1 MRVALE
7 LQPCCGNR
15 SGIGTYTYELARR
28 LKSGGKVELS
38 GNVFNFMDKGD
49 NRAALADIEIP
60 LHEQKS
66 MPYGVYRRIWHFVP
80 LTYGMLFPAADLN
93 VFFNYIVPPRV
104 KGKCITTIY
113 DMTYLRYP
121 ETMNTNNLRRI
132 VSDIQY
138 SVDRSDAILTI
149 SEFSKR
155 EIHELLEV
163 PEEKIKVVYC
173 AASLPTG
180 MSTEEEVRARY
191 GIPGPYILY
200 VGNVEPRK
208 NLRGLLR
215 AFRYLKQEMGIPHC
229 LVCVGAS
236 GWNTQEIYQE
246 AQELCDSKE
255 VVFTGY
261 VTAEDKAALYA
272 GSEVFVFPS
281 LYEGFGMPPLEAMH
295 YGCPVVCA
303 NAASL
308 PEIVGQAAEFVDP
321 LDDTDIARGIWH
333 VLSDR
338 DYARNLA
345 DVGYRQAKWFNWD
358 KSAECL
364 MNLIKKTITA

>member
-7 LQPCCGNR
+7 LQPCCGDR

-28 LKSGGKVELS
+28 LKSGGGLEFS
-38 GNVFNFMDKGD
+38 GNVFNFLNKTDT
-49 NRAALADIEIP
+49 RASLEGIDMP
-60 LHEQKS
+60 VHVQRS
-66 MPYGVYRRIWHFVP
+66 MPYGVYRRIWHYAP
-80 LTYGMLFPAADLN
+80 LTYGMLFPPADLN
-93 VFFNYIVPPRV
+93 VFFNYIVPPRI
-104 KGKCITTIY
+104 KGKCITTIC

-121 ETMNTNNLRRI
+121 ETMNKNNLRRI

-138 SVDRSDAILTI
+138 SVDRSDAIITI
-149 SEFSKR
+149 SKFSKQ
-155 EIHELLEV
+155 EIYELLGV
-163 PEEKIKVVYC
+163 PEDKIKVVYC
-173 AASLPTG
+173 AASLPEQ
-180 MSTEEEVRARY
+180 MSTEKEVRARY
-191 GIPGPYILY
+191 SIQGPYILY

-215 AFRYLKQEMGIPHC
+215 AFQHLKQEMGIPHR

-246 AQELCDSKE
+246 AQALSDSGD
-255 VVFTGY
+255 VIFTGY
-261 VTAEDKAALYA
+261 VSAEDKAALYA
-272 GSEVFVFPS
+272 GSEAFVFPS

-308 PEIVGQAAEFVDP
+308 PEIVGQAAELVDP
-321 LDDTDIARGIWH
+321 LDDMDIARGIWH

-338 DYARNLA
+338 DYARGLIDA
-345 DVGYRQAKWFNWD
+345 GRRQAQLFNWD
-358 KSAECL
+358 QSAECF
-364 MNLIKKTITA
+364 MEIIESKAE

>member
-7 LQPCCGNR
+7 LQSCCGNR

-28 LKSGGKVELS
+28 MKSDGGVEFS
-38 GNVFNFMDKGD
+38 GNVFNFLGRND
-49 NRAALADIEIP
+49 NRSALEGIDMPI
-60 LHEQKS
+60 HVQKG
-66 MPYGVYRRIWHFVP
+66 MLYGVYRRIWHYTP
-80 LTYGMLFPAADLN
+80 LTYGMMFPPADLN

-104 KGKCITTIY
+104 QGKCITAVY

-121 ETMNTNNLRRI
+121 ETMKKTNLRHIARNI
-132 VSDIQY
+132 EY
-138 SVDRSDAILTI
+138 SVERSSAILTI
-149 SEFSKR
+149 SEFSKQ
-155 EIHELLEV
+155 EIHELLGV

-173 AASLPTG
+173 AASLPKR
-180 MSTEEEVRARY
+180 MSETEEVRARY
-191 GIPGPYILY
+191 NIQGPYILY

-215 AFRYLKQEMGIPHC
+215 AFRRLKQEMGIPHR

-246 AQELCDSKE
+246 AQALCDSGD
-255 VVFTGY
+255 VIFTGY
-261 VTAEDKAALYA
+261 VPAEDKAALYSA
-272 GSEVFVFPS
+272 AEAFAFPS

-308 PEIVGQAAEFVDP
+308 PEIVGQAAELVDP
-321 LDDTDIARGIWH
+321 LDETDIARGIWR
-333 VLSDR
+333 VLSDQE
-338 DYARNLA
+338 YARGLSEE
-345 DVGYRQAKWFNWD
+345 GRRQAQRFRWD
-358 KSAECL
+358 QSVERLMEVIKAERE
-364 MNLIKKTITA
+364 

>member
-28 LKSGGKVELS
+28 MKSGDGLEFS
-38 GNVFNFMDKGD
+38 GNVFNFLNKGENCVSLEGID
-49 NRAALADIEIP
+49 MPI
-60 LHEQKS
+60 HMQKS
-66 MPYGVYRRIWHFVP
+66 MPYGVYRRIWHYTP
-80 LTYGMLFPAADLN
+80 LTYGMLFPPADLN

-104 KGKCITTIY
+104 RGKCITAVY
-113 DMTYLRYP
+113 DMTYLRYS
-121 ETMNTNNLRRI
+121 ETMNKNNLRRI

-138 SVDRSDAILTI
+138 SVERSDAIITI
-149 SEFSKR
+149 SKFSKQ
-155 EIHELLEV
+155 EIHELLGV

-173 AASLPTG
+173 AASLSAQ
-180 MSTEEEVRARY
+180 MSAEEEARARY
-191 GIPGPYILY
+191 GIQGPYILY

-215 AFRYLKQEMGIPHC
+215 AFRHLKQEMGIPHR

-236 GWNTQEIYQE
+236 GWNTREIYQE
-246 AQELCDSKE
+246 AKELCDSGD
-255 VVFTGY
+255 VIFTGY
-261 VTAEDKAALYA
+261 VTAEDKAALYSA
-272 GSEVFVFPS
+272 AEAFAFPS

-308 PEIVGQAAEFVDP
+308 PEIVGRAAELVDP
-321 LDDTDIARGIWH
+321 LDDGDIARGLWH

-338 DYARNLA
+338 PYAQSLA
-345 DVGYRQAKWFNWD
+345 EAGRQQAERFSWER
-358 KSAECL
+358 SAERF
-364 MNLIKKTITA
+364 MKIIEAVAG